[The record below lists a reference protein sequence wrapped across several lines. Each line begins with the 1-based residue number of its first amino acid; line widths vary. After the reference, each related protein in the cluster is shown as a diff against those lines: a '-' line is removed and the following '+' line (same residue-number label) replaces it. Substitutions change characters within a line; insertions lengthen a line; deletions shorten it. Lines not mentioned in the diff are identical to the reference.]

1 MIIKIFDRHNGEVYN
16 IIEVDLT
23 KKELSKVKKEFK
35 TYLGKALESGKPL
48 DADNEELFA
57 FIESKGYTIKHI
69 VIDEEI
75 DL

>member
-1 MIIKIFDRHNGEVYN
+1 MIIKIYDRYNLGVLN

-23 KKELSKVKKEFK
+23 KEKLIELKKEFK
-35 TYLGKALESGKPL
+35 TYLNKALDSGEPL
-48 DADNEELFA
+48 DADNEELFT

>member
-1 MIIKIFDRHNGEVYN
+1 MIIKIYDRHSREVYN
-16 IIEVDLT
+16 IIEVGL
-23 KKELSKVKKEFK
+23 KKEELSKIKKEFK
-35 TYLGKALESGKPL
+35 NYLGKALESGKPL

-57 FIESKGYTIKHI
+57 FIESKGYMIRHI